1 MRCFMGKE
9 ARRGLPTAHCWFLPA
24 SQTFSFT
31 IFPTLNLFWF
41 RLSIFRH
48 HKSNFLSQVSRT
60 PWLSPVVPWMWGALL
75 LGSLS
80 LCQQELH
87 CTSPFPFNHTP
98 NLPFQ
103 NNVQLEEVGSH
114 IALFFG
120 KEKTGSFYLHRR
132 DFAELPS
139 GEKKTKRFRNTKD
152 LRALSAA
159 SLQEPIL
166 FSASEQSKGCC
177 CSQPVPAQAALRS
190 QQLCS
195 PCRAGARL
203 CQASKK
209 KKKNPRNRMLRSPTH
224 Q

>member
-1 MRCFMGKE
+1 MLG
-9 ARRGLPTAHCWFLPA
+9 
-24 SQTFSFT
+24 
-31 IFPTLNLFWF
+31 
-41 RLSIFRH
+41 
-48 HKSNFLSQVSRT
+48 V
-60 PWLSPVVPWMWGALL
+60 LL

-80 LCQQELH
+80 LCLKKLH
-87 CTSPFPFNHTP
+87 STSPFPCNHTP

-139 GEKKTKRFRNTKD
+139 EEKKNRKRFRNTKD
-152 LRALSAA
+152 LRALEAA

-166 FSASEQSKGCC
+166 FSAVSR
-177 CSQPVPAQAALRS
+177 ARDAAAPRP
-190 QQLCS
+190 QELCS

-203 CQASKK
+203 CQASQGKK
-209 KKKNPRNRMLRSPTH
+209 PKECRAQSTSSSARTQLALR
-224 Q
+224 QL

>member
-1 MRCFMGKE
+1 MKCFMGKE

-60 PWLSPVVPWMWGALL
+60 PWLCPVLPWMWGALL

-139 GEKKTKRFRNTKD
+139 GEKKKQNASETQRIWEPSVLPVCKSQFCS
-152 LRALSAA
+152 LPVSRARDAAAPSLSQPRLLWDPNSSAA
-159 SLQEPIL
+159 
-166 FSASEQSKGCC
+166 
-177 CSQPVPAQAALRS
+177 PVGLVPGS
-190 QQLCS
+190 
-195 PCRAGARL
+195 ARL
-203 CQASKK
+203 PKK
-209 KKKNPRNRMLRSPTH
+209 KYPRNRMLRSPTH

>member
-1 MRCFMGKE
+1 M
-9 ARRGLPTAHCWFLPA
+9 
-24 SQTFSFT
+24 
-31 IFPTLNLFWF
+31 
-41 RLSIFRH
+41 
-48 HKSNFLSQVSRT
+48 
-60 PWLSPVVPWMWGALL
+60 
-75 LGSLS
+75 GSLS

-177 CSQPVPAQAALRS
+177 CSPPVPAQAGPTS

-209 KKKNPRNRMLRSPTH
+209 KKTQEIGCSDQQPISKNSNWL
-224 Q
+224 